1 MTYLIRGIPDELW
14 RRVKSRAALEGEPVR
29 TAILRMLSAYA
40 EEAEETPKAAK
51 RPKKGGA
58 R

>member
-1 MTYLIRGIPDELW
+1 MTYLIRDIPDELW

-29 TAILRMLSAYA
+29 TVVLRMLSKYA
-40 EEAEETPKAAK
+40 EEKPKAAK
-51 RPKKGGA
+51 ESKKKRGA